1 MPSEQNNKPK
11 FDISATRQFT
21 AWLKEQNTSLVF
33 TTYQAGKLF
42 IIGADNQGKLSIF
55 NRTFNRV
62 MGLCVDSDRL
72 YLSDLYQ
79 LWRFENTLQL
89 GQRYQNFDRCYLPQM
104 SWTTGDLDIH
114 DIGLNKEGRPVFVN
128 TLFSCLATV
137 SDTHSFKPLWRPKFI
152 SKLAAEDRCHLNGMA
167 MIDGEAAFVTSVSQ
181 SDIADGWREHRQ
193 SGGVVIDVRSNEIV
207 LDGLSMPHSPRWYND
222 RLWLLDSGSGYF
234 GYVDQKHGTFERVAL
249 CPGYARGLSFI
260 NGFAVVGLSRPRHNK
275 TFSGLALDDN
285 LAAKKTTPRCGL
297 VVIDLQTGDAVHSLT
312 ITGIIEELYD
322 VSAISN
328 VQAPMAIGF
337 QNDEIRRMISI
348 ETDEPL

>member
-1 MPSEQNNKPK
+1 MC
-11 FDISATRQFT
+11 IR
-21 AWLKEQNTSLVF
+21 
-33 TTYQAGKLF
+33 
-42 IIGADNQGKLSIF
+42 
-55 NRTFNRV
+55 
-62 MGLCVDSDRL
+62 DR
-72 YLSDLYQ
+72 
-79 LWRFENTLQL
+79 
-89 GQRYQNFDRCYLPQM
+89 
-104 SWTTGDLDIH
+104 
-114 DIGLNKEGRPVFVN
+114 
-128 TLFSCLATV
+128 
-137 SDTHSFKPLWRPKFI
+137 
-152 SKLAAEDRCHLNGMA
+152 
-167 MIDGEAAFVTSVSQ
+167 
-181 SDIADGWREHRQ
+181 
-193 SGGVVIDVRSNEIV
+193 
-207 LDGLSMPHSPRWYND
+207 HSPRWYND

-337 QNDEIRRMISI
+337 QNDEIRSCLLYTSPSPRDRQKSRMPSSA
-348 ETDEPL
+348 

>member
-207 LDGLSMPHSPRWYND
+207 LDGLS
-222 RLWLLDSGSGYF
+222 
-234 GYVDQKHGTFERVAL
+234 
-249 CPGYARGLSFI
+249 LSLI
-260 NGFAVVGLSRPRHNK
+260 H
-275 TFSGLALDDN
+275 
-285 LAAKKTTPRCGL
+285 
-297 VVIDLQTGDAVHSLT
+297 I
-312 ITGIIEELYD
+312 
-322 VSAISN
+322 
-328 VQAPMAIGF
+328 
-337 QNDEIRRMISI
+337 
-348 ETDEPL
+348 